1 MPGALTIALVIT
13 LEDIQAAAR
22 RIAPYVHR
30 TPVFTSRNLDRMFG
44 KELFFKAEHLQ
55 KTGSFKARGAVNAAL
70 RLKNPKG
77 IIAVSSGNHAQG
89 AAYAAQ
95 VIGVPALVVMPQDA
109 SETKKAAT
117 RAYGA
122 EVFDE
127 GVTVENR
134 EEIVRRKAA
143 ELGYALIHPFDDYA
157 VMAGQG
163 TQALELLEQ
172 VEGLE
177 AVLVAVGGGGLI
189 SGIAT
194 VVKGLRPECEV
205 IGVEPE
211 KANDAQ
217 QSLLTGRR
225 VRLERA
231 PQTVAD
237 GVRTLMVG
245 ERTFPVMREHVDR
258 ILTVPDEVT
267 LEAQRLMISRL
278 KQVVEPTAG
287 LALGPVL
294 MGYELPRRI
303 AVIVCGGN
311 WMP

>member
-1 MPGALTIALVIT
+1 MLSLQ
-13 LEDIQAAAR
+13 DIQAAR
-22 RIAPYVHR
+22 ERIAPYVHE
-30 TPVFTSRNLDRMFG
+30 TPVFTSDNLDQLFG
-44 KELFFKAEHLQ
+44 KKLFFKAENLQ

-70 RLKNPKG
+70 QLEHPRG

-95 VIGVPALVVMPQDA
+95 VIGVPAVVVMPQDS
-109 SETKKAAT
+109 SETKKRAT

-122 EVFDE
+122 EVLDQ

-134 EEIVRRKAA
+134 ERILAEKAQ
-143 ELGYALIHPFDDYA
+143 ELDYAIIHPFNDDR

-172 VEGLE
+172 VQDLD
-177 AVLVAVGGGGLI
+177 AVLVSVGGGGLI

-194 VVKGLRPECEV
+194 VIKSLRPECEV

-211 KANDAQ
+211 TANDAQ
-217 QSLLTGRR
+217 QSLAQGIR
-225 VRLERA
+225 VQLLNA
-231 PQTVAD
+231 PKTVAD
-237 GVRTLMVG
+237 GVRTLLIG
-245 ERTFPVMREHVDR
+245 DKTFPVMQNYVDR
-258 ILTVPDEVT
+258 IVTVPDEVT
-267 LEAQRLMISRL
+267 LEAQRLMMSRL

-287 LALGPVL
+287 LAFGPVL
-294 MGYELPRRI
+294 MDYKLPKRV

>member
-1 MPGALTIALVIT
+1 MIT
-13 LEDIQAAAR
+13 LEHIRAAAQ
-22 RIAPYVHR
+22 RIAPYIHH
-30 TPVFTSRNLDRMFG
+30 TPVFTSQGLDRLLG
-44 KELFFKAEHLQ
+44 RQLFFKAEHLQ
-55 KTGSFKARGAVNAAL
+55 KTGSFKARGALNAAL
-70 RLKNPKG
+70 QLQNPKG
-77 IIAVSSGNHAQG
+77 LIAVSSGNHAQG
-89 AAYAAQ
+89 VAYAAQ
-95 VIGVPALVVMPQDA
+95 VIGVPALVVMPEDA
-109 SETKKAAT
+109 SPTKKTAT

-122 EVFDE
+122 EVYDQ

-134 EEIVRRKAA
+134 EQVVQKLA
-143 ELGYALIHPFDDYA
+143 EETGYALIHPFDDFR

-172 VEGLE
+172 VPDLD

-194 VVKGLRPECEV
+194 VIKTLRPECEV

-211 KANDAQ
+211 TANDAQ
-217 QSLLTGRR
+217 QSLQVG
-225 VRLERA
+225 VRIKLMQA
-231 PQTVAD
+231 PRTVAD
-237 GVRTLMVG
+237 GVRTMVIG
-245 ERTFPVMREHVDR
+245 EKTFPVMQHHVDR
-258 ILTVPDEVT
+258 IVTVPDEIT
-267 LEAQRLMISRL
+267 LKAQRLMMERL

-294 MGYELPRRI
+294 MNYDLPQRI

>member
-1 MPGALTIALVIT
+1 MIT
-13 LEDIQAAAR
+13 LEHIQAAAQ
-22 RIAPYVHR
+22 RIAPYIHR
-30 TPVFTSRNLDRMFG
+30 TPVFTSQGLDRQLG
-44 KELFFKAEHLQ
+44 KKLFFKAEHLQ
-55 KTGSFKARGAVNAAL
+55 KTGSFKARGALNAAL
-70 RLKNPKG
+70 QLQNPRG

-89 AAYAAQ
+89 VAYAAQ
-95 VIGVPALVVMPQDA
+95 VIGVPALVVMPEDA
-109 SETKKAAT
+109 SPTKKAAT

-122 EVFDE
+122 EVYDQ

-134 EEIVRRKAA
+134 EQVVRQLA
-143 ELGYALIHPFDDYA
+143 EETGYELIHPFDDFR

-172 VEGLE
+172 APDLD

-194 VVKGLRPECEV
+194 VVKTLRPEAAV

-211 KANDAQ
+211 GANDAQ
-217 QSLLTGRR
+217 QSLQVGVR
-225 VRLERA
+225 VKLMQA
-231 PQTVAD
+231 PKTVAD
-237 GVRTLMVG
+237 GVRTLVIG
-245 ERTFPVMREHVDR
+245 EKTFPVMQNHVDR

-267 LEAQRLMISRL
+267 LQAQRLMMERL

-294 MGYELPRRI
+294 MDYDLPERL

>member
-1 MPGALTIALVIT
+1 MLTLD
-13 LEDIQAAAR
+13 DIQQAAR
-22 RIAPYVHR
+22 RIAPYIHQ
-30 TPVFTSRNLDRMFG
+30 TPVFSSWGLNALLG
-44 KELFFKAEHLQ
+44 KTLFFKAEHLQ
-55 KTGSFKARGAVNAAL
+55 KTGSFKARGALNAAL
-70 RLKNPKG
+70 QLKNPRG
-77 IIAVSSGNHAQG
+77 LIAVSSGNHAQG
-89 AAYAAQ
+89 VAYAAQ
-95 VIGVPALVVMPQDA
+95 VIGVPALVVMPEDA
-109 SETKKAAT
+109 SPTKKAAT

-122 EVFDE
+122 EVFDQ

-134 EEIVRRKAA
+134 EQVMRGLA
-143 ELGYALIHPFDDYA
+143 EQTGYEVIHPFDDLR

-172 VEGLE
+172 VPELE

-194 VVKGLRPECEV
+194 VIKTLRPECAV

-211 KANDAQ
+211 GANDAQ
-217 QSLLTGRR
+217 QSLRAGVR
-225 VRLERA
+225 VKLAQA

-237 GVRTLMVG
+237 GVRTLVVG
-245 ERTFPVMREHVDR
+245 EKTFPVMQSHVDR

-267 LEAQRLMISRL
+267 LQAQHLMMQRL

-287 LALGPVL
+287 LALGPLL
-294 MGYELPRRI
+294 MHYDLPERV

>member
-1 MPGALTIALVIT
+1 MT
-13 LEDIQAAAR
+13 LEHIQAAAL
-22 RIAPYVHR
+22 RIAPYIHR
-30 TPVFTSRNLDRMFG
+30 TPVFTSQGLDRLLG
-44 KELFFKAEHLQ
+44 CQLFFKAEHLQ
-55 KTGSFKARGAVNAAL
+55 KTGSFKARGALNAAL
-70 RLKNPKG
+70 QLQNPKG

-95 VIGVPALVVMPQDA
+95 VIGVPALVVMPEDA
-109 SETKKAAT
+109 SPTKKNAT
-117 RAYGA
+117 QAYGA
-122 EVFDE
+122 EVYDQ

-134 EEIVRRKAA
+134 EQVVRKLA
-143 ELGYALIHPFDDYA
+143 EETGYELIHPFDDFR

-172 VEGLE
+172 VPELD
-177 AVLVAVGGGGLI
+177 AVLVSVGGGGLI

-194 VVKGLRPECEV
+194 VIKTLRPECEV

-211 KANDAQ
+211 TANDAQ
-217 QSLLTGRR
+217 QSLQVG
-225 VRLERA
+225 VRIKLMQA
-231 PQTVAD
+231 PKTVAD
-237 GVRTLMVG
+237 GVRTMVIG
-245 ERTFPVMREHVDR
+245 EKTFPVMQHHVDR
-258 ILTVPDEVT
+258 IVTVPDEIT
-267 LEAQRLMISRL
+267 LQAQYLMMQRL

-294 MGYELPRRI
+294 MNYDLPQRV

>member
-1 MPGALTIALVIT
+1 MISLDDV
-13 LEDIQAAAR
+13 QAAAQ
-22 RIAPYVHR
+22 RIEAYIHR
-30 TPVFTSRNLDRMFG
+30 TPVFTSTNLDRLFG
-44 KELFFKAEHLQ
+44 KKLFFKAEHLQ
-55 KTGSFKARGAVNAAL
+55 KTGSFKARGALNAAL
-70 RLKNPKG
+70 QLEGARG

-95 VIGVPALVVMPQDA
+95 VVGLPAMVVMPEDA
-109 SETKKAAT
+109 SPTKKAAT

-122 EVFDE
+122 QVYDQ
-127 GVTVENR
+127 GVTIENR
-134 EEIVRRKAA
+134 EKVVRELAT
-143 ELGYALIHPFDDYA
+143 ELGYALIHPFDDLR

-172 VEGLE
+172 VPELD
-177 AVLVAVGGGGLI
+177 AVLVSVGGGGLI

-194 VVKGLRPECEV
+194 VIKHLRPETEV

-211 KANDAQ
+211 TANDAQ
-217 QSLLTGRR
+217 QSLKVGTRISLMQ
-225 VRLERA
+225 A
-231 PQTVAD
+231 PKTVAD
-237 GVRTLMVG
+237 GVRTMVVG
-245 ERTFPVMREHVDR
+245 EKTFPVMQHHVDR

-267 LEAQRLMISRL
+267 LEAQRLMMSRL

-294 MGYELPRRI
+294 MDYPLPERV

>member
-1 MPGALTIALVIT
+1 MT
-13 LEDIQAAAR
+13 LEQIQDAAQ
-22 RIAPYVHR
+22 RIAPYIHH
-30 TPVFTSRNLDRMFG
+30 TPVFTSQGLDKLLG
-44 KELFFKAEHLQ
+44 HQLFFKAEHLQ
-55 KTGSFKARGAVNAAL
+55 KTGSFKARGALNAAL
-70 RLKNPKG
+70 QLQDPKG

-95 VIGVPALVVMPQDA
+95 VIGVPALVVMPEDA
-109 SETKKAAT
+109 SPTKKAAT

-122 EVFDE
+122 EVYDH

-134 EEIVRRKAA
+134 EQVVRKLAQ
-143 ELGYALIHPFDDYA
+143 ETGYELIHPFDDFR

-172 VEGLE
+172 VPDLD
-177 AVLVAVGGGGLI
+177 AVLVSVGGGGLI

-194 VVKGLRPECEV
+194 VIKTLRPECEV

-211 KANDAQ
+211 GANDAQ
-217 QSLLTGRR
+217 QSLQVG
-225 VRLERA
+225 VRIKLMQA
-231 PQTVAD
+231 PETVAD
-237 GVRTLMVG
+237 GVRTMVIG
-245 ERTFPVMREHVDR
+245 EKTFPVMQQHVER
-258 ILTVPDEVT
+258 IVTVPDEIT
-267 LEAQRLMISRL
+267 LQAQSLMMQRL

-287 LALGPVL
+287 LALGAVL
-294 MGYELPRRI
+294 MNYDLPRRV

>member
-1 MPGALTIALVIT
+1 MLSLQ
-13 LEDIQAAAR
+13 DIQAAR
-22 RIAPYVHR
+22 ERIAPYIHQ
-30 TPVFTSRNLDRMFG
+30 TPVLTSDNLDALFG
-44 KELFFKAEHLQ
+44 KKLFFKAEHLQ

-70 RLKNPKG
+70 QLEHPRG

-95 VIGVPALVVMPQDA
+95 VIGVRAVVVMAQDS
-109 SETKKAAT
+109 SETKKTAT

-122 EVFDE
+122 EVFDQ
-127 GVTVENR
+127 GVTIENR
-134 EEIVRRKAA
+134 ERIVREKAL
-143 ELGYALIHPFDDYA
+143 ELDYDLIHPFDDFQ

-172 VEGLE
+172 ISDLD

-194 VVKGLRPECEV
+194 VIKTLRPECAV

-211 KANDAQ
+211 TANDAQ
-217 QSLLTGRR
+217 QSLQQGIR
-225 VRLERA
+225 VQLLNA
-231 PQTVAD
+231 PKTVAD
-237 GVRTLMVG
+237 GVRTLLIG
-245 ERTFPVMREHVDR
+245 EKTFPVMQNFVDE
-258 ILTVPDEVT
+258 IITVPDEVT
-267 LEAQRLMISRL
+267 LEAQRLMMSRL

-287 LALGPVL
+287 LAFAPVL
-294 MGYELPRRI
+294 MDYKLPKRVG
-303 AVIVCGGN
+303 VIVCGGN

>member
-1 MPGALTIALVIT
+1 MMT
-13 LEDIQAAAR
+13 LEHIQAAAR
-22 RIAPYVHR
+22 RIAPYIHR
-30 TPVFTSRNLDRMFG
+30 TPVFTSQGLDRKLG
-44 KELFFKAEHLQ
+44 KRLFFKAEHLQ
-55 KTGSFKARGAVNAAL
+55 KTGSFKARGALNAAL
-70 RLKNPKG
+70 QLPNPKG
-77 IIAVSSGNHAQG
+77 LIAVSSGNHAQG
-89 AAYAAQ
+89 VAYAAQ
-95 VIGVPALVVMPQDA
+95 VVGVPALVVMPADA
-109 SETKKAAT
+109 SPTKKAAT

-122 EVFDE
+122 EVYDQ

-134 EEIVRRKAA
+134 EEVVRRLAL
-143 ELGYALIHPFDDYA
+143 ETGYELIHPFDDVR

-172 VEGLE
+172 VPELE

-194 VVKGLRPECEV
+194 VIKTLRPECEV

-211 KANDAQ
+211 GANDAQ
-217 QSLLTGRR
+217 QSLQVGVR
-225 VRLERA
+225 VKLMQA
-231 PQTVAD
+231 PKTVAD
-237 GVRTLMVG
+237 GVRTLVIG
-245 ERTFPVMREHVDR
+245 EHTFPVMQNHVDR

-267 LEAQRLMISRL
+267 LQAQRLMMERL

-294 MGYELPRRI
+294 MDYHLPERL

>member
-1 MPGALTIALVIT
+1 MLTLQ
-13 LEDIQAAAR
+13 DIRAAAR
-22 RIAPYVHR
+22 RIAPYIHR
-30 TPVFTSRNLDRMFG
+30 TPVFTSQGLDQRLG
-44 KELFFKAEHLQ
+44 KKLFFKAEHLQ
-55 KTGSFKARGAVNAAL
+55 KTGSFKARGALNAAL
-70 RLKNPKG
+70 QLQNPKG
-77 IIAVSSGNHAQG
+77 LIAVSSGNHAQG
-89 AAYAAQ
+89 VAYAAQ
-95 VIGVPALVVMPQDA
+95 VIGVPALVVMPEDA
-109 SETKKAAT
+109 SPTKKAAT

-122 EVFDE
+122 EVYDR

-134 EEIVRRKAA
+134 EQVVRELA
-143 ELGYALIHPFDDYA
+143 EETGYELIHPFDDFR

-172 VEGLE
+172 VPALD

-194 VVKGLRPECEV
+194 VVKTLRPEVAV

-211 KANDAQ
+211 GANDAQ
-217 QSLLTGRR
+217 QSLQVGVR
-225 VRLERA
+225 VKLMQA
-231 PQTVAD
+231 PKTVAD
-237 GVRTLMVG
+237 GVRTLVIG
-245 ERTFPVMREHVDR
+245 ERTFPVMQNHVDR

-267 LEAQRLMISRL
+267 LQAQRLMMERL

-294 MGYELPRRI
+294 MNYDLPERL

>member
-1 MPGALTIALVIT
+1 MT
-13 LEDIQAAAR
+13 LQDIRAAAR
-22 RIAPYVHR
+22 RIAPYIHR
-30 TPVFTSRNLDRMFG
+30 TPVFTSQGLDQRLG
-44 KELFFKAEHLQ
+44 KKLFFKAEHLQ
-55 KTGSFKARGAVNAAL
+55 KTGSFKARGALNAAL
-70 RLKNPKG
+70 QLQNPKG
-77 IIAVSSGNHAQG
+77 LIAVSSGNHAQG
-89 AAYAAQ
+89 VAYAAQ
-95 VIGVPALVVMPQDA
+95 VIGVPALVVMPEDA
-109 SETKKAAT
+109 SPTKKAAT

-122 EVFDE
+122 EVYDR

-134 EEIVRRKAA
+134 EQVVRELA
-143 ELGYALIHPFDDYA
+143 EETGYELIHPFDDFR

-172 VEGLE
+172 VPALD

-194 VVKGLRPECEV
+194 VVKTLRPEVAV

-211 KANDAQ
+211 GANDAQ
-217 QSLLTGRR
+217 QSLQVGVR
-225 VRLERA
+225 VKLMQA
-231 PQTVAD
+231 PKTVAD
-237 GVRTLMVG
+237 GVRTLVIG
-245 ERTFPVMREHVDR
+245 ERTFPVMQNHVDR

-267 LEAQRLMISRL
+267 LQAQRLMMERL

-294 MGYELPRRI
+294 MNYDLPERL